1 MESYATL
8 MEGSIYGPAVIP
20 GNSRTSPL
28 VILVEDRAGRL
39 SRVMKYMHMAVTE
52 HEIMVLRTWV
62 EEGAPDN

>member
-1 MESYATL
+1 MESYETL

-28 VILVEDRAGRL
+28 VILVENRAGGL
-39 SRVMKYMHMAVTE
+39 SRALKYLHMPITG

-62 EEGAPDN
+62 EEGAQNN